1 VRPAVVGAKGTIFRG
16 VPPNFQRFLPLLLVA
31 VLVLVVVPS
40 LLKKKSSSGQSAS
53 ARATL
58 TINAMKLIDTGEQAY
73 KAGHGA
79 YTSHLADLIAVGHRL
94 ASDLASGLAVQLDAG
109 SNGQSFYAR
118 VESDNLSL
126 IRARSGN
133 KLIANSCLILKSA
146 SGVKCP
152 PATG

>member
-1 VRPAVVGAKGTIFRG
+1 
-16 VPPNFQRFLPLLLVA
+16 VPPNFQRFLPLLLVV
-31 VLVLVVVPS
+31 VLLLFVVPS

-58 TINAMKLIDTGEQAY
+58 TIDAMSLIDKGEQAY
-73 KAGHGA
+73 KAAHGA

-109 SNGQSFYAR
+109 SDGQSFYAR
-118 VESDNLSL
+118 VEGDNLSL
-126 IRARSGN
+126 VRERSGN

-146 SGVKCP
+146 SGVRCP
-152 PATG
+152 PVSS